1 LLLKLSPQEHLLLVN
16 MHHIISDGWSISVL
30 VRQWAER
37 YEASLQNSALPL
49 PARSIQYPDYAAW
62 QRNWLE
68 GELLERQ
75 LSYWK
80 EQLAGAPA
88 LLELPTD
95 YPRPAVMSYQGAH
108 LQTRLPAELTQ
119 RLKSFSQLNGVTLY
133 MTLLA
138 AFQILLSRY
147 SGQSDILVG
156 SPIANRT
163 HRQTEDIIGFFVNTL
178 VLRTQLNWAVPVS
191 QLLKQ
196 VRQTALQAY
205 AHQDIPFEYLVEQLN
220 PARSLSHSP
229 LFQVM
234 LVLQNVPQ
242 QQLELSGLKVSNK
255 DFDSTI
261 AKFDLTL
268 SIAEHEQVLV
278 CDWEYRTDLFRPA
291 TLNRMTEHFEVLL
304 EGLINQPT
312 QTVGQLPL
320 LTEVEQQQLIAWNK
334 TQTDYPLSKTIV
346 DLFQEQVEKTPV
358 NRAVVFEGQSLTY
371 QELNTKANQLAHYL
385 IEQGIQTET
394 LVGICVERSL
404 EMVIGLL
411 GILKAGGAYVP
422 LSPEYPAPR
431 LQFLL
436 EDSQVPV
443 LLTQNHLIDRLP
455 LGAAKLV
462 DLDGEWA
469 TIATYSSYN
478 PERQT
483 GPTNLIYVI
492 YTSGSTG
499 KPKGAG
505 VFHKGFTNL
514 INWFVTDLKL
524 TAEDST
530 LIISPFS
537 FDLTQKNFFA
547 PLILGGQ
554 LHLLPSAYYDPES
567 ITQLIAD
574 KTITWINCTP
584 SAFYPLTE
592 PNDDNTFLKLASLRY
607 AVLGGEPISLPRLWS
622 WLQAESCQAQ
632 LVNSYGPTECTD
644 VCVAYLLE
652 QPTLDQ
658 TIPIGRPISNVHLLI
673 LDDYR
678 ALLPVGVVGELYIGG
693 ESVGDGYLNDVEMT
707 QSKFIPNPFNKD
719 SRLYKTGDLVRY
731 LPEGNIEYLGRRDH
745 QVKLRGFRLELGEIE
760 ATLTQHEAV
769 REAVVV
775 LLKDNDNPR
784 LAAYLTLATP
794 RDDTASVL
802 RTWLKARLPEYML
815 PASFTVLEKLPFA
828 VEMPLK
834 TVFEH
839 ARLQEQADWLAHQQR
854 GTRLPPLTPLA
865 EGEPLV
871 LSFAQ
876 LRLWFLAQ
884 LEGPSATY
892 NMPTALRLSG
902 ELSVQA
908 LQQTFVNL
916 IEHHLN
922 LRLCFPEVDGQAT
935 VQVLA
940 VYNPLRLI
948 DLSTLPLPQQQHVAN
963 HLIAASAMA
972 PFDLSTGPLMRV
984 LLLKLKAHE
993 HLLLFNM
1000 HHIIS
1005 DGWSISV
1012 LVRQWSEWY
1021 EASIQNLT
1029 LPLPA
1034 RSIQY
1039 PDYAVWQ
1046 RNWLQGELLERQLTY
1061 WKEQLAGAPALLEL
1075 PTDYPRPAV
1084 MTYQGAQLQTCLTS
1098 ELTQRLNSFSQQ
1110 NGVTLYM
1117 ALLAAFQI
1125 LLSRYTGQPDILV
1138 GTPIANRTHRH
1149 TEDLIGF
1156 FVNTLVL
1163 RTPVNSKLPGT
1174 ELLKE
1179 VRQTALQAYAHQDIP
1194 FEYVVE
1200 QLNPARSLSHSPL
1213 FQVMLVLQ
1221 NVPQEQLEL
1230 SGLKIS
1236 FEDTKSTIAQFDLTL
1251 SIAELED
1258 VLVCDWE
1265 YRTDLF
1271 HFDTIK
1277 RMTEH
1282 FEVLLEGLINQPA
1295 QPVGQ
1300 LPLLTEAEQQQLL
1313 AWNQTQTDYPLDKT
1327 IVDLFQEQV
1336 DKTPYNLAVVFEGQS
1351 LTYQALNLKAN
1362 QLAHYLIEQGVQ
1374 PETLVGICVERSIK
1388 MVIGLLGIM
1397 KAGGAYVPLDPDY
1410 PVPRLQFMLEDSQ
1423 VPVLLTQTHLIE
1435 RLPLSA
1441 AKLVSLDHD
1450 WATIAAY
1457 SSSNPVRRR
1466 SPENLAYVIYTS
1478 GSTGKPKGVMIE
1490 HRALAN
1496 LLNDMQHR
1504 VRLTS
1509 NDQLLALTTLSF
1521 DIAALELYLPLL
1533 AGSQT
1538 IIISRETA
1546 NNGETLVQKLVETQ
1560 ITLMQATPATWKLLL
1575 QSGWHQLTPLTILC
1589 GGEALPTQLGQT
1601 LLLNSQQLWNV
1612 YGPTETTIWSTTH
1625 NITQQQEQPGL
1636 IGRPISNTQ
1645 IYILDAHHNPT
1656 PIGIQGE
1663 LCIAGR
1669 GLARGYKGRPEL
1681 TLEKF
1686 IEVEIFGEP
1695 TRIYKTGDLARWRS
1709 DGNLEYLGR
1718 LDYQIKLRGFRI
1730 ELGEIEATLSQH
1742 EAVTEAVVVLIKDEG
1757 NPRLAAYVTLA
1768 TPRDDTVSVLRTWLK
1783 ARLPEYMLPASFTVL
1798 DKLPLTPNGKI
1809 DRNALPAPEAWTKGK
1824 HYLAPRDTVELQ
1836 LAQIWEQVLERRPI
1850 GILENFFEL
1859 GGHSLLAVRLMS
1871 QIHHAF
1877 DKQLPIAT
1885 LFQGAT
1891 IVELAQLIRHHEA
1904 PTTWPTLIPIQPQG
1918 SRPPL
1923 FCFPGA
1929 GGNVLYLHSLAV
1941 HLDKD
1946 QPCYG
1951 LQPPGLDGK
1960 SRTPSS
1966 IEALAAHHK
1975 KELIKVQPQG
1985 PYFLA
1990 GHSFGGQVAFE
2001 LARQLEQ
2008 QGETVALLTILDTSA
2023 PSADQEDMTAT
2034 WDEIDWLWT
2043 MVEVFE
2049 ELSEAKLDLKKETV
2063 QSQTTLAQSYELV
2076 MQHLKQGLFFAP
2088 TAESNQLKAIVDIY
2102 KANTH
2107 AQTHYQP
2114 QGPIKAPIVLFRAEE
2129 QFGDTPSVHSEDL
2142 DWSQYTEGEVI
2153 VKWVPGTHLTM
2164 LNAPHVKTLAAQLQ
2178 TQLLLST
2185 RTIDDR

>member
-1 LLLKLSPQEHLLLVN
+1 
-16 MHHIISDGWSISVL
+16 
-30 VRQWAER
+30 
-37 YEASLQNSALPL
+37 
-49 PARSIQYPDYAAW
+49 
-62 QRNWLE
+62 
-68 GELLERQ
+68 
-75 LSYWK
+75 
-80 EQLAGAPA
+80 
-88 LLELPTD
+88 
-95 YPRPAVMSYQGAH
+95 
-108 LQTRLPAELTQ
+108 
-119 RLKSFSQLNGVTLY
+119 
-133 MTLLA
+133 
-138 AFQILLSRY
+138 
-147 SGQSDILVG
+147 
-156 SPIANRT
+156 
-163 HRQTEDIIGFFVNTL
+163 
-178 VLRTQLNWAVPVS
+178 
-191 QLLKQ
+191 
-196 VRQTALQAY
+196 
-205 AHQDIPFEYLVEQLN
+205 
-220 PARSLSHSP
+220 
-229 LFQVM
+229 M

-242 QQLELSGLKVSNK
+242 EQLELTGLKVSVE
-255 DFDSTI
+255 DTDSTI
-261 AKFDLTL
+261 AKFDLTV
-268 SIAEHEQVLV
+268 SIAEHEDVLI
-278 CDWEYRTDLFRPA
+278 CDWEYRTDLFLPA
-291 TLNRMTEHFEVLL
+291 FVKRMTEHFEVLL
-304 EGLINQPT
+304 EGFINQPT

-320 LTEVEQQQLIAWNK
+320 LTEAEQQQLIAWNQ
-334 TQTDYPLSKTIV
+334 TQTDYPVEKTIV
-346 DLFQEQVEKTPV
+346 DLFQEQVDKTPS
-358 NRAVVFEGQSLTY
+358 NLAVVFEGQSLTY
-371 QELNTKANQLAHYL
+371 QELNFKANQLAHYL
-385 IEQGIQTET
+385 IEQGVQAET
-394 LVGICVERSL
+394 LVGICVERSI

-422 LSPEYPAPR
+422 LDPEYPAPR
-431 LQFLL
+431 LQFML
-436 EDSQVPV
+436 EDSHIPI
-443 LLTQNHLIDRLP
+443 LLTQTHLIEQLP
-455 LGAAKLV
+455 ASQAKLV
-462 DLDGEWA
+462 GLDRDRA
-469 TIATYSSYN
+469 TISAYSGSN
-478 PERQT
+478 PLPQT
-483 GPTNLIYVI
+483 GPSNLAYVI

-499 KPKGAG
+499 KPKGVMIEHKNLCHSTWTRQTYYQNTELKAFLLLSPVGFDSAVAG
-505 VFHKGFTNL
+505 LFWSLTQGSMLVLPENAR
-514 INWFVTDLKL
+514 DLKSL
-524 TAEDST
+524 TT
-530 LIISPFS
+530 QIWKHRIS
-537 FDLTQKNFFA
+537 
-547 PLILGGQ
+547 
-554 LHLLPSAYYDPES
+554 HLLCVPTLYSALLSQPDTDKLTGLKTAIIAGES
-567 ITQLIAD
+567 GSQDILVQHH
-574 KTITWINCTP
+574 
-584 SAFYPLTE
+584 
-592 PNDDNTFLKLASLRY
+592 LKLPKTKLFN
-607 AVLGGEPISLPRLWS
+607 E
-622 WLQAESCQAQ
+622 
-632 LVNSYGPTECTD
+632 YGPTEGTVWSSVSELNSSFLNAQCIGKPIANTQI
-644 VCVAYLLE
+644 YLLDAHHN
-652 QPTLDQ
+652 PT
-658 TIPIGRPISNVHLLI
+658 PIGIP
-673 LDDYR
+673 
-678 ALLPVGVVGELYIGG
+678 GELCLAGKG
-693 ESVGDGYLNDVEMT
+693 LARGYLNRPELT
-707 QSKFIPNPFNKD
+707 LSKFIEVNLFGEPK
-719 SRLYKTGDLVRY
+719 RLYKTGDLARWRKD
-731 LPEGNIEYLGRRDH
+731 GNLEYLGRLDH
-745 QVKLRGFRLELGEIE
+745 QVKLRGFRIELGEIE
-760 ATLTQHEAV
+760 TTLTQHETV

-775 LLKDNDNPR
+775 LIKDDGNPR
-784 LAAYLTLATP
+784 LAAYVTLTTP
-794 RDDTASVL
+794 TDDTASVL
-802 RTWLKARLPEYML
+802 RTWLKARLPDYLIPAHIMVLEQLPLTPNGKIDRNAL
-815 PASFTVLEKLPFA
+815 PAPDLAPPPEVLKEPQSEVEHLLSQIWSEVLGYDITNTNTDFFEAGGHSLLATQLVSRIRERFA

-1138 GTPIANRTHRH
+1138 GTPIANRTHLH

>member
-1 LLLKLSPQEHLLLVN
+1 
-16 MHHIISDGWSISVL
+16 
-30 VRQWAER
+30 
-37 YEASLQNSALPL
+37 
-49 PARSIQYPDYAAW
+49 
-62 QRNWLE
+62 
-68 GELLERQ
+68 
-75 LSYWK
+75 
-80 EQLAGAPA
+80 
-88 LLELPTD
+88 
-95 YPRPAVMSYQGAH
+95 
-108 LQTRLPAELTQ
+108 
-119 RLKSFSQLNGVTLY
+119 
-133 MTLLA
+133 
-138 AFQILLSRY
+138 
-147 SGQSDILVG
+147 
-156 SPIANRT
+156 
-163 HRQTEDIIGFFVNTL
+163 
-178 VLRTQLNWAVPVS
+178 
-191 QLLKQ
+191 
-196 VRQTALQAY
+196 
-205 AHQDIPFEYLVEQLN
+205 
-220 PARSLSHSP
+220 RSLSHSP

-242 QQLELSGLKVSNK
+242 EQLELTGLKVSVE
-255 DFDSTI
+255 DTDSTI
-261 AKFDLTL
+261 AKFDLTV
-268 SIAEHEQVLV
+268 SIAEHEDVLI
-278 CDWEYRTDLFRPA
+278 CDWEYRTDLFLPA
-291 TLNRMTEHFEVLL
+291 FVKRMTEHFEVLL
-304 EGLINQPT
+304 EGFINQPT

-320 LTEVEQQQLIAWNK
+320 LTEAEQQQLIAWNQ
-334 TQTDYPLSKTIV
+334 TQTDYPVEKTIV
-346 DLFQEQVEKTPV
+346 DLFQEQVDKTPS
-358 NRAVVFEGQSLTY
+358 NLAVVFEGQSLTY
-371 QELNTKANQLAHYL
+371 QELNFKANQLAHYL
-385 IEQGIQTET
+385 IEQGVQAET
-394 LVGICVERSL
+394 LVGICVERSI

-422 LSPEYPAPR
+422 LDPEYPAPR
-431 LQFLL
+431 LQFML
-436 EDSQVPV
+436 EDSHIPI
-443 LLTQNHLIDRLP
+443 LLTQTHLIEQLP
-455 LGAAKLV
+455 ASQAKLV
-462 DLDGEWA
+462 GLDRDRA
-469 TIATYSSYN
+469 TISAYSGSN
-478 PERQT
+478 PLPQT
-483 GPTNLIYVI
+483 GPSNLAYVI

-499 KPKGAG
+499 KPKGVMIEHKNLCHSTWTRQTYYQNTELKAFLLLSPVGFDSAVAG
-505 VFHKGFTNL
+505 LFWSLTQGSMLVLPENAR
-514 INWFVTDLKL
+514 DLKSL
-524 TAEDST
+524 TT
-530 LIISPFS
+530 QIWKHRIS
-537 FDLTQKNFFA
+537 
-547 PLILGGQ
+547 
-554 LHLLPSAYYDPES
+554 HLLCVPTLYSALLSQPDTDKLTGLKTAIIAGES
-567 ITQLIAD
+567 GSQDILVQHH
-574 KTITWINCTP
+574 
-584 SAFYPLTE
+584 
-592 PNDDNTFLKLASLRY
+592 LKLPKTKLFN
-607 AVLGGEPISLPRLWS
+607 E
-622 WLQAESCQAQ
+622 
-632 LVNSYGPTECTD
+632 YGPTEGTVWSSVSELNSSFLNAQCIGKPIANTQI
-644 VCVAYLLE
+644 YLLDAHHN
-652 QPTLDQ
+652 PT
-658 TIPIGRPISNVHLLI
+658 PIGIP
-673 LDDYR
+673 
-678 ALLPVGVVGELYIGG
+678 GELCLAGKG
-693 ESVGDGYLNDVEMT
+693 LARGYLNRPELT
-707 QSKFIPNPFNKD
+707 LSKFIEVNLFGEPK
-719 SRLYKTGDLVRY
+719 RLYKTGDLARWRKD
-731 LPEGNIEYLGRRDH
+731 GNLEYLGRLDH
-745 QVKLRGFRLELGEIE
+745 QVKLRGFRIELGEIE
-760 ATLTQHEAV
+760 TTLTQHETV

-775 LLKDNDNPR
+775 LIKDDGNPR
-784 LAAYLTLATP
+784 LAAYVTLTTP
-794 RDDTASVL
+794 TDDTASVL
-802 RTWLKARLPEYML
+802 RTWLKARLPDYLIPAHIMVLEQLPLTPNGKIDRNAL
-815 PASFTVLEKLPFA
+815 PAPDLAPPPEVLKEPQSEVEHLLSQIWSEVLGYDITNTNTDFFEAGGHSLLATQLVSRIRERFA

-1138 GTPIANRTHRH
+1138 GTPIANRTHLH